1 MEVIQSTVLK
11 LSDIEVNKGQ
21 IPGLPG
27 NPRFIRDDKYKK
39 LIQSLTDNPEMTALR
54 ELLVFKHE
62 GKYVIIG
69 GNMRYRAMKELGY
82 KETICKIIPAGT
94 PAETLKAYTIKDNA
108 GFGEWDFE
116 QLANDWDLDQIESWG
131 VDIPDVDLDPEPE
144 EAEEDNF
151 DVESNL
157 PKNPVAKLGDIFQL
171 GRHRLI
177 CGDATI
183 AEHLDALMDGK
194 EADAYITDP
203 PYNVD
208 YAGKNEQLN
217 KNDGGNRIQTDI
229 ENDKMADA
237 TFQEFL
243 FDSFTQADRV
253 MRKGAAY
260 YIWHSDTGGN
270 SFRTAAKRVGWQLR
284 QTLIWVKNNIVIG
297 RQDYQWKHE
306 ACLYGWK
313 DGAAHYFTTD
323 RTQVTVQREDFDIDK
338 LSKDD
343 MRELLRDIL
352 HNIPSTIIEEDKPLR
367 SAEHPTMK
375 PIKLIGRIMKNSTRV
390 TDIILDSFGGSGTTI
405 MAAEQLGRTCYMME
419 LDPAY
424 CDVIIQRWEEFTQ
437 ESAEY
442 LGNFLEDKNTEQK

>member
-1 MEVIQSTVLK
+1 MEVIQSTIIK

-27 NPRFIRDDKYKK
+27 NPRFIRDEKYKK
-39 LIQSLTDNPEMTALR
+39 LIKSLQDNPEMTALR
-54 ELLVFKHE
+54 ELLVFEHG

-94 PAETLKAYTIKDNA
+94 PVEALKAYTIKDNA

-151 DVESNL
+151 DVESNM
-157 PKNPVAKLGDIFQL
+157 PKNPVSKIGDIYRL
-171 GRHRLI
+171 GRHRLV

-183 AEHLDALMDGK
+183 AENLDALMDGK

-208 YAGKNEQLN
+208 YT
-217 KNDGGNRIQTDI
+217 GGTKDALKI
-229 ENDKMADA
+229 ENDKMGDSQ
-237 TFQEFL
+237 FQEFL
-243 FDSFTQADRV
+243 VAAFTQADRV

-260 YIWHSDTGGN
+260 YIWHSESEGYN
-270 SFRTAAKRVGWQLR
+270 FRTAAIRAGWKLR
-284 QTLIWVKNNIVIG
+284 QALIWVKNTLVIG

-306 ACLYGWK
+306 SCLYGWK

-375 PIKLIGRIMKNSTRV
+375 PVKLIGRIMKNSTRL
-390 TDIILDSFGGSGTTI
+390 TDIVLDNFGGSGTTI
-405 MAAEQLGRTCYMME
+405 IAAEQLGRTCYMME

-424 CDVIIQRWEEFTQ
+424 CDVIIKRWEELTQ

-442 LGNFLEDKNTEQK
+442 LGNFLEDKNTDQNKE

>member
-1 MEVIQSTVLK
+1 MEVIQSTKIK
-11 LSDIEVNKGQ
+11 LSDIEINRGQ
-21 IPGLPG
+21 IEGLPA
-27 NPRFIRDDKYKK
+27 NPRFIRDEKYKK
-39 LIQSLTDNPEMTALR
+39 LIKSLQDNPEMTALR
-54 ELLVFKHE
+54 ELLVFEH
-62 GKYVIIG
+62 GDKYVIIG

-94 PAETLKAYTIKDNA
+94 PVEALKAYTIKDNA

-151 DVESNL
+151 DVESNM
-157 PKNPVAKLGDIFQL
+157 PKNPVSKIGDIYRL
-171 GRHRLI
+171 GRHRLV

-194 EADAYITDP
+194 SADAYITDP

-208 YAGKNEQLN
+208 YHSADGKS
-217 KNDGGNRIQTDI
+217 I
-229 ENDKMADA
+229 ENDKMGDSQ
-237 TFQEFL
+237 FQEFL
-243 FDSFTQADRV
+243 VAAFTQADRV

-260 YIWHSDTGGN
+260 YIWHSETEGYN
-270 SFRTAAKRVGWQLR
+270 FRTAAIRAGWKLR
-284 QTLIWVKNNIVIG
+284 QTLIWAKNSLVIG

-306 ACLYGWK
+306 SCLYGWK
-313 DGAAHYFTTD
+313 DGASHYFTTD

-375 PIKLIGRIMKNSTRV
+375 PVKLIGRIMKNSTRL
-390 TDIILDSFGGSGTTI
+390 TDIVLDNFGGSGTTI
-405 MAAEQLGRTCYMME
+405 IAAEQLGRTCYMME

-424 CDVIIQRWEEFTQ
+424 CDVIIQRWEELTQ

-442 LGNFLEDKNTEQK
+442 LGNFLEDKNSSENKQ

>member
-1 MEVIQSTVLK
+1 MEVVQSTIIK
-11 LSDIEVNKGQ
+11 LSDIEVNRGQ
-21 IPGLPG
+21 IEGLPA
-27 NPRFIRDDKYKK
+27 NPRFIRDEKYKK
-39 LIQSLTDNPEMTALR
+39 LIKSLQDNPEMTALR
-54 ELLVFKHE
+54 ELLVFE
-62 GKYVIIG
+62 QGGKFVIIG

-94 PAETLKAYTIKDNA
+94 PPEALKAYTIKDNA

-151 DVESNL
+151 DVESNM
-157 PKNPVAKLGDIFQL
+157 PKNPVSKIGDIYRL
-171 GRHRLI
+171 GRHRLV

-194 EADAYITDP
+194 SANAYITDP

-208 YAGKNEQLN
+208 YVGKTKDAL
-217 KNDGGNRIQTDI
+217 KID
-229 ENDKMADA
+229 NDKMADA

-253 MRKGAAY
+253 MKKGASY
-260 YIWHSDTGGN
+260 YIWHADSEGYN
-270 SFRTAAKRVGWQLR
+270 FRTAALRVGWQLR
-284 QTLIWVKNNIVIG
+284 QTLIWSKNTMVLG

-306 ACLYGWK
+306 PCLYGWK

-375 PIKLIGRIMKNSTRV
+375 PVKLIGRIMKNSTRL
-390 TDIILDSFGGSGTTI
+390 TDIVLDNFGGSGTTI
-405 MAAEQLGRTCYMME
+405 IAAEQLGRTCYMME
-419 LDPAY
+419 LGPEY
-424 CDVIIQRWEEFTQ
+424 CDVIIKRWEELTQ

-442 LGNFLEDKNTEQK
+442 LGNLLEDKNTDQK

>member
-1 MEVIQSTVLK
+1 MEVVQSTIIK

-27 NPRFIRDDKYKK
+27 NPRFIRDEKYKK
-39 LIQSLTDNPEMTALR
+39 LIKSLQDNPEMTALR
-54 ELLVFKHE
+54 ELLVFE
-62 GKYVIIG
+62 QGGKFVIIG

-82 KETICKIIPAGT
+82 KETICKIIPSGT
-94 PAETLKAYTIKDNA
+94 PVEALKAYTIKDNA

-151 DVESNL
+151 DVESNM
-157 PKNPVAKLGDIFQL
+157 PKNPVSKIGDIYRL
-171 GRHRLI
+171 GRHRLV

-208 YAGKNEQLN
+208 YHSADGKS
-217 KNDGGNRIQTDI
+217 I
-229 ENDKMADA
+229 ENDKMGDSQ
-237 TFQEFL
+237 FQEFL

-253 MRKGAAY
+253 MKKGASY
-260 YIWHSDTGGN
+260 YIWHAPSEGYN
-270 SFRTAAKRVGWQLR
+270 FKTAALRVGWQLR
-284 QTLIWVKNNIVIG
+284 QTLIWSKNTMVLG

-306 ACLYGWK
+306 SCLYGWK

-352 HNIPSTIIEEDKPLR
+352 HNTPSTIIEEDKPLR

-375 PIKLIGRIMKNSTRV
+375 PVKLIGRIMKNSTRL
-390 TDIILDSFGGSGTTI
+390 TDIVLDNFGGSGTTI
-405 MAAEQLGRTCYMME
+405 IAAEQLGRTCYMME

-424 CDVIIQRWEEFTQ
+424 CDVIIKRWEELTQ

-442 LGNFLEDKNTEQK
+442 LGNFLEDKNTDQNKE

>member
-1 MEVIQSTVLK
+1 MIKNLK
-11 LSDIEVNKGQ
+11 LSELELNSGQ
-21 IPGLPG
+21 LEGLPK
-27 NPRFIRDDKYKK
+27 NPRFIRDERFEKLKK
-39 LIQSLTDNPEMTALR
+39 SIEEAPEMLALR
-54 ELLVFKHE
+54 ELLVYPLDS
-62 GKYVIIG
+62 GKFIVIG
-69 GNMRYRAMKELGY
+69 GNMRLRACKDLGY
-82 KETICKIIPAGT
+82 KELPCKIIAKET
-94 PAETLKAYTIKDNA
+94 PVENLREYTIKDNA
-108 GFGEWDFE
+108 GFGEWDVDL
-116 QLANDWDLDQIESWG
+116 LANDWDLEELDLWG
-131 VDIPDVDLDPEPE
+131 VDMGSLDLDTEPE

-183 AEHLDALMDGK
+183 AEHLDALMNGK

-208 YAGKNEQLN
+208 YHSADGKS
-217 KNDGGNRIQTDI
+217 I
-229 ENDKMADA
+229 ENDKMGDSQ
-237 TFQEFL
+237 FQEFL
-243 FDSFTQADRV
+243 VAAFTQADRV

-260 YIWHSDTGGN
+260 YIWHSDTEGYN
-270 SFRTAAKRVGWQLR
+270 FRTAAIRAGWRLR
-284 QTLIWVKNNIVIG
+284 QTLIWAKNSLVMG

-306 ACLYGWK
+306 PCLYGWK
-313 DGAAHYFTTD
+313 EGASHYFTQD
-323 RTQVTVQREDFDIDK
+323 RTQTTIQSEDFDIEK
-338 LSKDD
+338 LTRDEL
-343 MRELLRDIL
+343 RELLQDIL
-352 HNIPSTIIEEDKPLR
+352 QLPSTIIEEDKPLR

-437 ESAEY
+437 ESAGY
-442 LGNFLEDKNTEQK
+442 LGNFIEKENSEGKGE

>member
-1 MEVIQSTVLK
+1 MKVIQSTKIK
-11 LSDIEVNKGQ
+11 LSEIEANKGQ

-82 KETICKIIPAGT
+82 AETICKIIPEGT
-94 PAETLKAYTIKDNA
+94 SAEDLKAYTIKDNA
-108 GFGEWDFE
+108 GFGEWDVDL
-116 QLANDWDLDQIESWG
+116 LANDWDIEKLDLWG
-131 VDIPDVDLDPEPE
+131 VDMANLDLDPEPE

-157 PKNPVAKLGDIFQL
+157 PKKPVAKLGDIFQL
-171 GRHRLI
+171 GSHRLV
-177 CGDATI
+177 CGDATN
-183 AEHLDALMDGK
+183 AEHLDALMNGK

-208 YAGKNEQLN
+208 YHSADGKS
-217 KNDGGNRIQTDI
+217 I
-229 ENDKMADA
+229 ENDKMGDSQ
-237 TFQEFL
+237 FQEFL
-243 FDSFTQADRV
+243 VAAFTQADRV

-260 YIWHSDTGGN
+260 YIWHSDSEGYN
-270 SFRTAAKRVGWQLR
+270 FRTAAIRAGWRLR
-284 QTLIWVKNNIVIG
+284 QTLIWAKNSLVMG

-306 ACLYGWK
+306 PCLYGWK
-313 DGAAHYFTTD
+313 DGASHYFTKD
-323 RTQVTVQREDFDIDK
+323 RTQTTIQSEDFDIEK
-338 LSKDD
+338 LTRD
-343 MRELLRDIL
+343 ELRNLLQDIL
-352 HNIPSTIIEEDKPLR
+352 QLHSTIIEEDKPLR
-367 SAEHPTMK
+367 SSEHPTMK
-375 PIKLIGRIMKNSTRV
+375 PIKLIARIMKNSTRV

-437 ESAEY
+437 ENAGY
-442 LGNFLEDKNTEQK
+442 LGNVIEKENSEQKGE

>member
-1 MEVIQSTVLK
+1 MEVIQSTIIK

-27 NPRFIRDDKYKK
+27 NPRFIRDEKFKK
-39 LIQSLTDNPEMTALR
+39 LIKSLQDNPEMTALR
-54 ELLVFKHE
+54 ELLVFEHE

-94 PAETLKAYTIKDNA
+94 PVEALKAYTIKDNA

-151 DVESNL
+151 DVESNM
-157 PKNPVAKLGDIFQL
+157 PKNPVSKIGDIYRL
-171 GRHRLI
+171 GRHRLV

-208 YAGKNEQLN
+208 YHSADGKS
-217 KNDGGNRIQTDI
+217 I
-229 ENDKMADA
+229 ENDKMGDSQ
-237 TFQEFL
+237 FQEFL
-243 FDSFTQADRV
+243 VAAFTQADRV

-260 YIWHSDTGGN
+260 YIWHSESEGYN
-270 SFRTAAKRVGWQLR
+270 FRTAAIRAGWKLR
-284 QTLIWVKNNIVIG
+284 QALIWAKNTLVLG

-306 ACLYGWK
+306 SCLYGWK

-375 PIKLIGRIMKNSTRV
+375 PVKLIGRIMKNSTRL
-390 TDIILDSFGGSGTTI
+390 TDIVLDNFGGSGTTI
-405 MAAEQLGRTCYMME
+405 IAAEQLGRTCYMME

-424 CDVIIQRWEEFTQ
+424 CDVIIQRWEELTQ

-442 LGNFLEDKNTEQK
+442 LGNFLEDKNTEQNKE

>member
-1 MEVIQSTVLK
+1 MEVVQSTIIK
-11 LSDIEVNKGQ
+11 LSDIELNRGQ
-21 IPGLPG
+21 IEGLPP
-27 NPRFIRDDKYKK
+27 NPRFIRDEKYKK
-39 LIQSLTDNPEMTALR
+39 LIKSLQDNPEMTALR
-54 ELLVFKHE
+54 ELLVFE
-62 GKYVIIG
+62 QGGKFVIIG

-82 KETICKIIPAGT
+82 KETICKIIPEGT
-94 PAETLKAYTIKDNA
+94 PAEALKAYTIKDNA

-151 DVESNL
+151 DVESNM
-157 PKNPVAKLGDIFQL
+157 PKNPVSKIGDIYRL
-171 GRHRLI
+171 GRHRLV

-194 EADAYITDP
+194 SANAYITDP

-208 YAGKNEQLN
+208 YVGKTKDAL
-217 KNDGGNRIQTDI
+217 KID
-229 ENDKMADA
+229 NDKMADA

-253 MRKGAAY
+253 MKKGASY
-260 YIWHSDTGGN
+260 YIWHADSEGYN
-270 SFRTAAKRVGWQLR
+270 FRTAALRVGWQLR
-284 QTLIWVKNNIVIG
+284 QTLIWSKNTMVLG

-306 ACLYGWK
+306 PCLYGWK

-375 PIKLIGRIMKNSTRV
+375 PVKLIGRIMKNSTRL
-390 TDIILDSFGGSGTTI
+390 TDIVLDNFGGSGTTI
-405 MAAEQLGRTCYMME
+405 IAAEQLGRTCYMME
-419 LDPAY
+419 LGGDY
-424 CDVIIQRWEEFTQ
+424 CDVIIKRWEELTQ

-442 LGNFLEDKNTEQK
+442 LGNFLEDKNTDQK

>member
-1 MEVIQSTVLK
+1 MEVVQSTIIK

-27 NPRFIRDDKYKK
+27 NPRFIRDEKFKK
-39 LIQSLTDNPEMTALR
+39 LIKSLQDNPEMTALR
-54 ELLVFKHE
+54 ELLVFNHE

-94 PAETLKAYTIKDNA
+94 PVEALKAYTIKDNA

-157 PKNPVAKLGDIFQL
+157 PKKPVAKLGDIFQL

-194 EADAYITDP
+194 SADAYITDP

-208 YAGKNEQLN
+208 YHSADGKS
-217 KNDGGNRIQTDI
+217 I
-229 ENDKMADA
+229 ENDKMGDSQ
-237 TFQEFL
+237 FQEFL

-253 MRKGAAY
+253 MKKGAAY
-260 YIWHSDTGGN
+260 YIWHSDSEGYN
-270 SFRTAAKRVGWQLR
+270 FRTAAIRVGWKLR
-284 QTLIWVKNNIVIG
+284 QTLIWSKNTMVLW
-297 RQDYQWKHE
+297 RQDYQQKHE
-306 ACLYGWK
+306 PCLYGWK

-375 PIKLIGRIMKNSTRV
+375 PVKLIGRIMKNSTRL
-390 TDIILDSFGGSGTTI
+390 TDIVLDNFGGSGTTI
-405 MAAEQLGRTCYMME
+405 IAAEQLGRTCYMME

-424 CDVIIQRWEEFTQ
+424 CDVIIQRWEELTQ

-442 LGNFLEDKNTEQK
+442 LGNFLEDKNTEQNKE

>member
-1 MEVIQSTVLK
+1 MEVVQSTIIK

-27 NPRFIRDDKYKK
+27 NPRFIRDEKYKK
-39 LIQSLTDNPEMTALR
+39 LIKSLQDNPEMTALR
-54 ELLVFKHE
+54 ELLVFE
-62 GKYVIIG
+62 QSGKYVIIG

-94 PAETLKAYTIKDNA
+94 PVEALKAYTIKDNA

-151 DVESNL
+151 DVESNM
-157 PKNPVAKLGDIFQL
+157 PKNPVSKIGDIYRL
-171 GRHRLI
+171 GRHRLV

-194 EADAYITDP
+194 SANAYITDP

-208 YAGKNEQLN
+208 YHSADGKS
-217 KNDGGNRIQTDI
+217 I
-229 ENDKMADA
+229 ENDKMGDSQ
-237 TFQEFL
+237 FQEFL
-243 FDSFTQADRV
+243 VAAFTQADRV

-260 YIWHSDTGGN
+260 YIWHSETEGYN
-270 SFRTAAKRVGWQLR
+270 FRTAAIRAGWKLR
-284 QTLIWVKNNIVIG
+284 QTLIWAKNSLVIG

-306 ACLYGWK
+306 SCLYGWK

-338 LSKDD
+338 LTKDD

-375 PIKLIGRIMKNSTRV
+375 PVKLIGRIMKNSTRL
-390 TDIILDSFGGSGTTI
+390 TDIVLDNFGGSGTTI
-405 MAAEQLGRTCYMME
+405 IAAEQLGRTCYMME

-424 CDVIIQRWEEFTQ
+424 CDVIIKRWEELTQ

-442 LGNFLEDKNTEQK
+442 LGNFLEDKNTDQNKE

>member
-1 MEVIQSTVLK
+1 MEVVQSTIIK

-27 NPRFIRDDKYKK
+27 NPRFIRDEKYKK
-39 LIQSLTDNPEMTALR
+39 LIKSLQDNPEMTALR
-54 ELLVFKHE
+54 ELLVFE
-62 GKYVIIG
+62 QGGKFVIIG

-82 KETICKIIPAGT
+82 KETICKIIPSGT
-94 PAETLKAYTIKDNA
+94 PVEALKAYTIKDNA

-151 DVESNL
+151 DVESNM
-157 PKNPVAKLGDIFQL
+157 PKNPVSKIGDIYRL
-171 GRHRLI
+171 GRHRLV

-208 YAGKNEQLN
+208 YHSADGKS
-217 KNDGGNRIQTDI
+217 I
-229 ENDKMADA
+229 ENDKMGDSQ
-237 TFQEFL
+237 FQEFL

-253 MRKGAAY
+253 MKKGASY
-260 YIWHSDTGGN
+260 YIWHAPSEGYN
-270 SFRTAAKRVGWQLR
+270 FKTAALRVGWQLR
-284 QTLIWVKNNIVIG
+284 QTLIWSKNTMVLG

-306 ACLYGWK
+306 SCLYGWK

-352 HNIPSTIIEEDKPLR
+352 HNTPSTIIEEDKPLR

-375 PIKLIGRIMKNSTRV
+375 PVKLIGRIMKNSTRL
-390 TDIILDSFGGSGTTI
+390 TDIVLDNFGGSGTTI
-405 MAAEQLGRTCYMME
+405 IAAEQLGRTCYMME

-424 CDVIIQRWEEFTQ
+424 CDVIIQRWEELTQ

-442 LGNFLEDKNTEQK
+442 LGNFLEDKNTEQNKE

>member
-1 MEVIQSTVLK
+1 MEVVQSTIIK
-11 LSDIEVNKGQ
+11 LSDIELNRGQ
-21 IPGLPG
+21 IEGLPP
-27 NPRFIRDDKYKK
+27 NPRFIRDEKYKK
-39 LIQSLTDNPEMTALR
+39 LIKSLQDNPEMTALR
-54 ELLVFKHE
+54 ELLVFE
-62 GKYVIIG
+62 QGGKFVIIG

-94 PAETLKAYTIKDNA
+94 PAEALKAYTIKDNA

-151 DVESNL
+151 DVESNM
-157 PKNPVAKLGDIFQL
+157 PKNPVSKIGDIYRL
-171 GRHRLI
+171 GRHRLV

-194 EADAYITDP
+194 SANAYITDP

-208 YAGKNEQLN
+208 YVGKTKDAL
-217 KNDGGNRIQTDI
+217 KID
-229 ENDKMADA
+229 NDKMADA

-253 MRKGAAY
+253 MKKGASY
-260 YIWHSDTGGN
+260 YIWHSDSEGYN
-270 SFRTAAKRVGWQLR
+270 FRTAALRVGWQLR
-284 QTLIWVKNNIVIG
+284 QTLIWSKNTMVLG

-306 ACLYGWK
+306 PCLYGWK

-375 PIKLIGRIMKNSTRV
+375 PVKLIGRIMKNSTRL
-390 TDIILDSFGGSGTTI
+390 TDIVLDNFGGSGTTMI
-405 MAAEQLGRTCYMME
+405 AAEQLGRTCFMME

-424 CDVIIQRWEEFTQ
+424 CDVIIKRWEELTQ

-442 LGNFLEDKNTEQK
+442 IGNFLDDKNS

>member
-1 MEVIQSTVLK
+1 MEVVQSTIIK

-27 NPRFIRDDKYKK
+27 NPRFIRDEKYKK
-39 LIQSLTDNPEMTALR
+39 LIKSLQDNPEMTALR
-54 ELLVFKHE
+54 ELLVFE
-62 GKYVIIG
+62 QSGKFVIIG

-94 PAETLKAYTIKDNA
+94 PVEALKAYTIKDNA

-151 DVESNL
+151 DVESNM
-157 PKNPVAKLGDIFQL
+157 PKNPVSKIGDIYRL
-171 GRHRLI
+171 GRHRLV

-194 EADAYITDP
+194 SADAYITDP

-208 YAGKNEQLN
+208 YHSADGKS
-217 KNDGGNRIQTDI
+217 I
-229 ENDKMADA
+229 ENDKMGDSQ
-237 TFQEFL
+237 FQEFL

-253 MRKGAAY
+253 MKKGASY
-260 YIWHSDTGGN
+260 YIWHSDSEGYN
-270 SFRTAAKRVGWQLR
+270 FRTAALRVGWKLR
-284 QTLIWVKNNIVIG
+284 QTLIWAKNTLVMG

-306 ACLYGWK
+306 PCLYGWK

-375 PIKLIGRIMKNSTRV
+375 PVKLIGRIMKNSTRL
-390 TDIILDSFGGSGTTI
+390 TDIVLDNFGGSGTTI
-405 MAAEQLGRTCYMME
+405 IAAEQLGRTCYMME

-424 CDVIIQRWEEFTQ
+424 CDVIIKRWEELTQ

-442 LGNFLEDKNTEQK
+442 LGNFLEDKNTDQNKE

>member
-1 MEVIQSTVLK
+1 MKVIQSTKIK
-11 LSDIEVNKGQ
+11 LSDIEINRGQ
-21 IPGLPG
+21 IPGLPA
-27 NPRFIRDDKYKK
+27 NPRFIIDEKFEK
-39 LIQSLTDNPEMTALR
+39 LKQSIQENPDMLPLR
-54 ELLVFKHE
+54 ELLVYRH
-62 GKYVIIG
+62 GAKYVIIG

-94 PAETLKAYTIKDNA
+94 PVEALKAYTIKDNA

-151 DVESNL
+151 DVESNM
-157 PKNPVAKLGDIFQL
+157 PKNPVSKIGDIYRL
-171 GRHRLI
+171 GRHRLV

-194 EADAYITDP
+194 SADAYITDP

-208 YAGKNEQLN
+208 YVGKTKDAL
-217 KNDGGNRIQTDI
+217 KID
-229 ENDKMADA
+229 NDKMGDSQ
-237 TFQEFL
+237 FQEFL
-243 FDSFTQADRV
+243 AAAFTQADRV
-253 MRKGAAY
+253 MKKGASY
-260 YIWHSDTGGN
+260 YIWHADIEGYN
-270 SFRTAAKRVGWQLR
+270 FRTAALRVGWQLR
-284 QTLIWVKNNIVIG
+284 QTLIWVKNTLVMG
-297 RQDYQWKHE
+297 RQDYQSKHE
-306 ACLYGWK
+306 PCLYGWK

-375 PIKLIGRIMKNSTRV
+375 PVKLIGRIMKNSTRL
-390 TDIILDSFGGSGTTI
+390 TDIVLDNFGGSGTTI
-405 MAAEQLGRTCYMME
+405 IAAEQLGRTCYMME

-424 CDVIIQRWEEFTQ
+424 CDVIIKRWEELTQ

-442 LGNFLEDKNTEQK
+442 LGNFLEDKNSSENKR

>member
-1 MEVIQSTVLK
+1 MKVIQSTKIK
-11 LSDIEVNKGQ
+11 LSEIEVNKGQ

-82 KETICKIIPAGT
+82 AETICKIIPEGT
-94 PAETLKAYTIKDNA
+94 SAEDLKAYTIKDNA
-108 GFGEWDFE
+108 GFGEWDVDL
-116 QLANDWDLDQIESWG
+116 LANDWDLEELDLWG
-131 VDIPDVDLDPEPE
+131 VDMASLDLDPEPE

-157 PKNPVAKLGDIFQL
+157 PKNPVAKLGDIFEL

-208 YAGKNEQLN
+208 YT
-217 KNDGGNRIQTDI
+217 GGTKDALKI
-229 ENDKMADA
+229 ENDKMEDSQ
-237 TFQEFL
+237 FQEFL
-243 FDSFTQADRV
+243 VAAFTQADRV

-260 YIWHSDTGGN
+260 YIWHSDSEGYN
-270 SFRTAAKRVGWQLR
+270 FRTAAIRAGWRLR
-284 QTLIWVKNNIVIG
+284 QTLIWAKNSLVLG

-306 ACLYGWK
+306 SCLYGWK
-313 DGAAHYFTTD
+313 DGASHYFTQD
-323 RTQVTVQREDFDIDK
+323 RTQTTIQSEDFDIDK

-375 PIKLIGRIMKNSTRV
+375 PVKLIGRIMKNSTRL
-390 TDIILDSFGGSGTTI
+390 TDIVLDNFGGSGTTI
-405 MAAEQLGRTCYMME
+405 IAAEQLGRTCYMMV

-424 CDVIIQRWEEFTQ
+424 CDVIIQRWEELTQ
-437 ESAEY
+437 DSAEY
-442 LGNFLEDKNTEQK
+442 LGNFLEDKNTDQNKE

>member
-1 MEVIQSTVLK
+1 MEVVQSTIIK

-27 NPRFIRDDKYKK
+27 NPRFIRDEKYKK
-39 LIQSLTDNPEMTALR
+39 LIKSLQDNPEMTALR
-54 ELLVFKHE
+54 ELLVFE
-62 GKYVIIG
+62 QSGKFVIIG

-82 KETICKIIPAGT
+82 KKTICKIIPAGT
-94 PAETLKAYTIKDNA
+94 PVEALKAYTIKDNA

-151 DVESNL
+151 DVESNM
-157 PKNPVAKLGDIFQL
+157 PKNPVSKIGDIYRL
-171 GRHRLI
+171 GRHRLV

-194 EADAYITDP
+194 SADAYITDP
-203 PYNVD
+203 PYNGD
-208 YAGKNEQLN
+208 YHSADGKS
-217 KNDGGNRIQTDI
+217 I
-229 ENDKMADA
+229 ENDKMGDSQ
-237 TFQEFL
+237 FQEFL
-243 FDSFTQADRV
+243 VAAFTQADRV

-260 YIWHSDTGGN
+260 YIWHSDREDYN
-270 SFRTAAKRVGWQLR
+270 FKTAAKRVGWRLR
-284 QTLIWVKNNIVIG
+284 QTLIWAKNSLVMG
-297 RQDYQWKHE
+297 RQDYQQKHE
-306 ACLYGWK
+306 PCLYGWK

-352 HNIPSTIIEEDKPLR
+352 HNTPSTIIEEDKPLR

-375 PIKLIGRIMKNSTRV
+375 PVKLIGRIMKNSTRL
-390 TDIILDSFGGSGTTI
+390 TDIVLDNFGGSGTTI
-405 MAAEQLGRTCYMME
+405 IAAEQLGRTCYMME

-424 CDVIIQRWEEFTQ
+424 CDVIIQRWEELTQ

-442 LGNFLEDKNTEQK
+442 LGNFLEDKNTDQNKE

>member
-1 MEVIQSTVLK
+1 MGKIIYRK
-11 LSDIEVNKGQ
+11 LSEFKPLKN
-21 IPGLPG
+21 
-27 NPRFIRDDKYKK
+27 NPRYITDRDFNILCESIKTLPKYFEARPILLSDRTGE
-39 LIQSLTDNPEMTALR
+39 LI
-54 ELLVFKHE
+54 
-62 GKYVIIG
+62 IIA
-69 GNMRYRAMKELGY
+69 GNMRYQAAKKIGLEQVPTYLIEGLTEEKE
-82 KETICKIIPAGT
+82 KEII
-94 PAETLKAYTIKDNA
+94 IRDNVQN
-108 GFGEWDFE
+108 GKWDFE
-116 QLANDWDLDQIESWG
+116 ILANDWDLDQIESWG

-151 DVESNL
+151 DVESNM
-157 PKNPVAKLGDIFQL
+157 PKNPVSKIGDIYRL
-171 GRHRLI
+171 GRHRLV

-194 EADAYITDP
+194 SANAYITDP

-208 YAGKNEQLN
+208 YHSADGKS
-217 KNDGGNRIQTDI
+217 I
-229 ENDKMADA
+229 ENDKMGDSQ
-237 TFQEFL
+237 FQEFL
-243 FDSFTQADRV
+243 VAAFTQADRV

-260 YIWHSDTGGN
+260 YIWHSESEGYN
-270 SFRTAAKRVGWQLR
+270 FRTAAIRAGWKLR
-284 QTLIWVKNNIVIG
+284 QALIWVKNNIVIG

-306 ACLYGWK
+306 SCLYGWK

-375 PIKLIGRIMKNSTRV
+375 PVKLIGRIMKNSTRL
-390 TDIILDSFGGSGTTI
+390 TDIVLDNFGGSGTTI
-405 MAAEQLGRTCYMME
+405 IAAEQLGRTCYMME

-424 CDVIIQRWEEFTQ
+424 CDVIIKRWEELTQ

-442 LGNFLEDKNTEQK
+442 LGNFLEDKNSSENKQ

>member
-1 MEVIQSTVLK
+1 MEVVQSTIIK
-11 LSDIEVNKGQ
+11 LSDIEVNRGQ
-21 IPGLPG
+21 IEGLPA
-27 NPRFIRDDKYKK
+27 NPRFIRDEKYKK
-39 LIQSLTDNPEMTALR
+39 LIKSLQDNPEMTALR
-54 ELLVFKHE
+54 ELLVFE
-62 GKYVIIG
+62 QGGKFVIIG

-94 PAETLKAYTIKDNA
+94 PAEALKAYTIKDNA

-151 DVESNL
+151 DVESKM
-157 PKNPVAKLGDIFQL
+157 PKNPVSKIGDIYRL
-171 GRHRLI
+171 GRHRLV

-194 EADAYITDP
+194 SANAYITDP
-203 PYNVD
+203 PCNVD
-208 YAGKNEQLN
+208 YVGKTKDAL
-217 KNDGGNRIQTDI
+217 KID
-229 ENDKMADA
+229 NDKMADA

-253 MRKGAAY
+253 MKKGASF
-260 YIWHSDTGGN
+260 YIWHADSECYN
-270 SFRTAAKRVGWQLR
+270 FRTAALRVGWQLR
-284 QTLIWVKNNIVIG
+284 QTLIWAKNTLVMG
-297 RQDYQWKHE
+297 RQDYQSKHE
-306 ACLYGWK
+306 PCLYGWK

-352 HNIPSTIIEEDKPLR
+352 HNTPSTIIAEDKPLR

-375 PIKLIGRIMKNSTRV
+375 PVKLIGRIMKNSTRL
-390 TDIILDSFGGSGTTI
+390 TDIVLDNFGGSGTTI

-424 CDVIIQRWEEFTQ
+424 CDVIIKRWEELTQ
-437 ESAEY
+437 GSAEY
-442 LGNFLEDKNTEQK
+442 LGNFLEEKNTEGK